1 MKYTLLLILVLGIY
15 CSTSN
20 ERTVWDYFKNKGL
33 TDEGIAGLM
42 GNLQAESNIE
52 SVIYEDVYKSTLG
65 LTNKQY
71 VDKVNA
77 GTYTNFVNDA
87 VGFGL
92 AQWTYYTR
100 KQALYNRCKGDIGN
114 LKCQLDYL
122 YYELTTDFKPVL
134 NVLKS
139 SKDLSACTLKV
150 MIDFENPAD
159 QSQSRKN
166 YRIQLA
172 QNIYNDFKGISSST
186 TQTGRTYVVVSGDT
200 LSGIAKRFGTT
211 VNVLVKLNNISN
223 PNLIRVGQVLKLP

>member
-20 ERTVWDYFKNKGL
+20 ERTVWDYFQNKGL

-52 SVIYEDVYKSTLG
+52 SVIYEDVYKPTLG

-134 NVLKS
+134 NLLKS
-139 SKDLSACTLKV
+139 SKDLSACALKV

-200 LSGIAKRFGTT
+200 LYGIAKKFGTT
-211 VNVLVKLNNISN
+211 IEVLVQLNNISN
-223 PNLIRVGQVLKLP
+223 PNLIQVGQVLRLP